1 MKQMLKLAAISV
13 ALIVNFGAA
22 CAQNT
27 PTPKRKDAESNAFQ
41 TPTVGKDAPAAPTEN
56 KDRPR
61 HMDANPESRMNDD
74 PPPQERVGAPNTA
87 PK

>member
-1 MKQMLKLAAISV
+1 MKQMLKLVAILV

-22 CAQNT
+22 YAQNT
-27 PTPKRKDAESNAFQ
+27 PAPKPEDAERNAFE